1 MEKNNNTI
9 IWIMIIIIVAL
20 IACVGGYYFGKNY
33 VVKSP
38 KTEEKTDKKDE
49 TKDNYDIV
57 QLDID
62 IVSKSEKDF
71 IEENKKEA
79 EQYDNVSLIDFDN
92 IKTKLNEKNNRVVI
106 RKDADDVQGVIYEI
120 ENNKVVVKATYQD
133 INSDTIKNTKFV
145 INNIENPVGIYSES
159 NLGGEDSFPVNIYVL
174 DNSNNVYVV
183 HFLLRSQETGGN
195 YIYKL
200 NII

>member
-33 VVKSP
+33 VAKSP